1 MALVAILTT
10 LPNSLIT
17 KSIEPVYILRNRK
30 IVYQVVFSDFAK
42 TQGWAI
48 FMFVLGLLRSLFL
61 YVLILLPNIIAV
73 ISKYKPKEK

>member
-17 KSIEPVYILRNRK
+17 RSLEPVYIFRNGK

-42 TQGWAI
+42 TQGWTV
-48 FMFVLGLLRSLFL
+48 FMFVIGLLRSLFL

>member
-17 KSIEPVYILRNRK
+17 SSLEPVYILRDGK

-42 TQGWAI
+42 TQGCAI

-61 YVLILLPNIIAV
+61 YILILLLNIIAV
-73 ISKYKPKEK
+73 ISVYPEEK